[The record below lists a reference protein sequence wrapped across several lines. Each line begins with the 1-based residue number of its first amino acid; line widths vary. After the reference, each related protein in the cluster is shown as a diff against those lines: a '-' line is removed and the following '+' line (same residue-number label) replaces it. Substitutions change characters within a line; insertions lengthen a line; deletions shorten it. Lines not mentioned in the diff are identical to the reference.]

1 MTFDMVGID
10 KIPNFMEIYMIRK
23 MLLVAASVLALSVPA
38 MAEDA
43 ANGAERAETAFSR
56 TIGVIKDWFGPAKP
70 DAEVTE
76 TDTAAADDDIQVPPQ
91 PGVQSIEPAA
101 GFDDDMLQVPPQYTG
116 PQSNAA
122 PVFNNSTPARATA
135 FDSNSSVA
143 AFNDPQ
149 EPSAADIANIAPAAG
164 EDAAVDMS
172 KVDCK
177 AVLKA
182 AESEEEGA
190 DVPDTAIVEACE
202 TPLDGEGEPVR
213 DAAQPG
219 FEDAP
224 GTPSMPQPLPETQPA
239 AGEPPIG
246 GAVMPG
252 EAPKK

>member
-1 MTFDMVGID
+1 MFRTSLF
-10 KIPNFMEIYMIRK
+10 
-23 MLLVAASVLALSVPA
+23 VAASVLALSVPA
-38 MAEDA
+38 FAEDA

-70 DAEVTE
+70 EAEMIE
-76 TDTAAADDDIQVPPQ
+76 TDTAAADDELQVPPQ

-101 GFDDDMLQVPPQYTG
+101 GFDDDLLQVPPQYTG

-122 PVFNNSTPARATA
+122 PVFNNSPARATA
-135 FDSNSSVA
+135 FDGNASVA
-143 AFNDPQ
+143 AFGDPAAQ
-149 EPSAADIANIAPAAG
+149 PSAADIANIAPAAG
-164 EDAAVDMS
+164 DEVEADMT

-182 AESEEEGA
+182 AESEAEGA
-190 DVPDTAIVEACE
+190 EAIDTAIVEACE
-202 TPLDGEGEPVR
+202 TPLDGEGEPLR

-224 GTPSMPQPLPETQPA
+224 GVPSMPQPLPETQPA

-246 GAVMPG
+246 GGRHAG
-252 EAPKK
+252 RSA